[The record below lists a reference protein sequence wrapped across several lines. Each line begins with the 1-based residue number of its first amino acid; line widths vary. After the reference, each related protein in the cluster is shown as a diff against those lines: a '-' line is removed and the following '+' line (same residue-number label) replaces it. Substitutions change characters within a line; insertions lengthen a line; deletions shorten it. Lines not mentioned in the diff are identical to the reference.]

1 MRANSRLTA
10 KFEALDKTVDEL
22 SAEYDKDQFQ
32 QWAVSALALIR
43 MVFGEGSPSFKV
55 FEGGAANAS
64 PRHAFPKNK
73 RACYGAFRAAKDD
86 YESGHLSTLRSL
98 VVAEVGDDVLEQ
110 AHDLLTSGY
119 KDPSCILAR
128 VSLELALR
136 DLCDRGGIVH
146 AKLDKMNA
154 DLAKA
159 GAYNK
164 SMQKQV
170 TAWAG
175 RGNDAAHG
183 DWDQYTGDDVKDM
196 IDGVRRFIAEYL

>member
-1 MRANSRLTA
+1 M
-10 KFEALDKTVDEL
+10 
-22 SAEYDKDQFQ
+22 
-32 QWAVSALALIR
+32 
-43 MVFGEGSPSFKV
+43 
-55 FEGGAANAS
+55 
-64 PRHAFPKNK
+64 
-73 RACYGAFRAAKDD
+73 
-86 YESGHLSTLRSL
+86 
-98 VVAEVGDDVLEQ
+98 AEVGDDVLEQ

-183 DWDQYTGDDVKDM
+183 D
-196 IDGVRRFIAEYL
+196 

>member
-1 MRANSRLTA
+1 MT
-10 KFEALDKTVDEL
+10 
-22 SAEYDKDQFQ
+22 
-32 QWAVSALALIR
+32 
-43 MVFGEGSPSFKV
+43 
-55 FEGGAANAS
+55 GG
-64 PRHAFPKNK
+64 
-73 RACYGAFRAAKDD
+73 G
-86 YESGHLSTLRSL
+86 
-98 VVAEVGDDVLEQ
+98 V
-110 AHDLLTSGY
+110 
-119 KDPSCILAR
+119 
-128 VSLELALR
+128 
-136 DLCDRGGIVH
+136 VH

-196 IDGVRRFIAEYL
+196 IDGVRRFIADYL